1 MTEKQFE
8 NKIKEFLKSHDI
20 WFTKVWGGGYQKA
33 GIPDILACVNGR
45 FVAIEVKGSNGKPTE
60 LQKYNIKKINESNGV
75 GIILYPKDFER
86 FKLLILDLLRR

>member
-8 NKIKEFLKSHDI
+8 NKIKEFLKSYNI
-20 WFTKVWGGGYQKA
+20 WFMKVWGGGYQKA

-45 FVAIEVKGSNGKPTE
+45 FVAIEIKGSSGKPTE